1 MSRGVLQESEGAGD
15 CCGPRWT
22 GRAVESAKRNR
33 VAMDESVA
41 SRGTVS
47 IEPPRSEPCIVESAD
62 QRKDGGRKSPVHED
76 GLTKPLKLSNEGH
89 NVGRRKEADC
99 PPSRNQAQ
107 AEPIEATLLDVD
119 VDNAVLALCPSAK
132 GRLAGSRH
140 ARQEHTGRGII
151 SVRHVGNTHDTL
163 PAYSREVRRS
173 FRSIEGALRTSVSMP
188 RGVEAALSAR
198 CGTRLAPRAEKVM
211 IAASFS

>member
-1 MSRGVLQESEGAGD
+1 MLRGALQESEGAGD

-99 PPSRNQAQ
+99 PPSRNQA
-107 AEPIEATLLDVD
+107 EPIEATLLDVD
-119 VDNAVLALCPSAK
+119 VDNAVLGLCPSAK

-140 ARQEHTGRGII
+140 ARQEHEGRGII

-198 CGTRLAPRAEKVM
+198 CGTRLAPRAGKVM